1 MQGTRIGNSPIEK
14 FSTTGKFAMP
24 VVLLKCEFEY
34 RKKFKSK
41 CFLRNFA
48 TQDSDARVQNNGFLV
63 EYPHASAVFSIEI
76 LMEEIELLV
85 AEN

>member
-14 FSTTGKFAMP
+14 FSTTGNFAMP

-34 RKKFKSK
+34 RKFKSNS
-41 CFLRNFA
+41 FLRNFA

-63 EYPHASAVFSIEI
+63 EYPYASAVFSIEI
-76 LMEEIELLV
+76 LMEEIELLM